1 MFYAIRLNHSVIMF
15 FFESLNLAGPGTR
28 IAILRNCHDRHL
40 GKDVILNNAQ
50 FSKVFFSKNKILAH
64 FWGLYSDK
72 KSCFVIGNVP
82 GDLNK

>member
-1 MFYAIRLNHSVIMF
+1 MF

-50 FSKVFFSKNKILAH
+50 FSKVFFLRTKYWPIFGA
-64 FWGLYSDK
+64 YIVI
-72 KSCFVIGNVP
+72 KSRV
-82 GDLNK
+82 L